1 MANHSEI
8 LFLGGLGLFVFLATI
23 NNQQYLSKHQPF
35 LMSMAANFVI
45 GIGIVI
51 LVNLTLGSER
61 ERDTSLIRGDLESRF
76 SSLAKVVSD
85 LRKKSESQ

>member
-1 MANHSEI
+1 MANRSEI
-8 LFLGGLGLFVFLATI
+8 LFLAGLGLFVFLATFK
-23 NNQQYLSKHQPF
+23 NQEYLSKHQPF

-61 ERDTSLIRGDLESRF
+61 ERDTSLIRGDLKTRF
-76 SSLAKVVSD
+76 SSLADAMSKIG
-85 LRKKSESQ
+85 KKF